1 MKLAQNLRITEQ
13 ALQVAISPAFTCKT
27 AIVSASYLLCLAQ
40 CREAHVHLLKPTQVS
55 RMIEM
60 CEKRRRECEV
70 HGACDPAMA
79 LE

>member
-1 MKLAQNLRITEQ
+1 MTDQ

-40 CREAHVHLLKPTQVS
+40 CRAAQVHLLKPSLVG
-55 RMIEM
+55 RMLEM

-70 HGACDPAMA
+70 HGYCDPAMA